1 MSKPKFKPTNWA
13 INNRVSIFVLSF
25 ILVLVGM
32 LAYTDL
38 PKEQFPEIVIPTVY
52 VQTIYQGTSPEDMEN
67 LVTRQIEKELK
78 SISGVKKITSQSIQ
92 NFSAITIEFNTDVDP
107 AVAKQRVTDKVD
119 MAKSELPNDLDQE
132 PLVQEVDF
140 SEMPIMTINISG
152 DYNLDILKNYAEE
165 LQDRVEGLTQITRAD
180 MIGALE
186 KEVQVN
192 MDLYRMTAANVSFN
206 DVFNAI
212 SNENVNIGGG
222 NLDVGRLE
230 RSVRI
235 VGEFDDVS
243 EIGNILVNSSKG
255 NKVYLRDIASV
266 KFTNEDRSS
275 YARMNKEP
283 VIALSVIKRSGENL
297 IEASNEIELIIDDMK
312 ENVLP
317 DDVSIKIT
325 GDLSNNTRVAIKDLI
340 NSVIIG
346 FILVT
351 IVLMFFM
358 GVSNSV
364 YVGLAVPLS
373 SAISFILLPPL
384 DFTFNIIVTFSFL
397 LGLGILVDNA
407 IVVIENTYRL
417 HFKEGLTIKDAASEA
432 AGEVFPA
439 VLSGT
444 LTTLSPFVPLLF
456 WPGIIGEFMYF
467 LPAVL
472 IIVLTASLFVAFIIN
487 PVFAVQ
493 FMDQMRSEV
502 KSSKPGKGFYI
513 WTTVAAVFGLL
524 ISFVGIPKLGKVP
537 MLGNFILIAVALGY
551 LNKFLVSPILIK
563 GFQDKVVPALISAYK
578 RTLSFA
584 LLKLKP
590 IGVLI
595 LTMVFLFISF
605 MIFAMS
611 NPKVSFFPDPDPN
624 NVMVYLE
631 LPLGTRAEV
640 TDSLTAIVENKVIDI
655 VGENNPI
662 VTSVISNVG
671 IGAGD
676 PMDPD
681 RSVKPNKGKVTVAF
695 VEYGKRD
702 GESTWDYME
711 KIREGVGDYPGV
723 DIKVDKEQGGPPTG
737 KPINIE
743 IIGPEF
749 EKLIEISD
757 AFKYTIVDSLEIEG
771 IENLKSDLQLNKP
784 EILVDIDRQKANKE
798 GISTAQISSAI
809 RTALYGTEVSKYRQG
824 DEDYPIQVRLREE
837 YRENLDQL
845 LNLKLTFREKTGD
858 FRQVPISA
866 FADVKFV
873 NSYGGI
879 NRKDVER
886 VVTLSSNVLTGYNA
900 NEINQKIKK
909 AGEEFNFPPGYE
921 IKLTGEQQE
930 QAETGAFLAKAFAIS
945 MLLVFFILVTMFNS
959 TIKPII
965 IFTTVLFSVFG
976 VLLGYGLFQMEFVIV
991 MSGVGIIALA
1001 GIVVNNG
1008 ILLIDFTDVRL
1019 KEGMK
1024 PIDAIMD
1031 GGVVRFTPVILTAAS
1046 TMLGLV
1052 PLAVGF
1058 NIDFASFLESFDPNI
1073 SFGSDNTAFWA
1084 PLSWAIIFGLSFS
1097 TVLTLVVVPA
1107 MYTIQFSWKQKFKLA
1122 RQRGRGAGSAA
1133 VYSLVGR
1140 RPSFRKH

>member
-1 MSKPKFKPTNWA
+1 MSKPNFKPTNWA

-25 ILVLVGM
+25 ILVLVGI

-119 MAKSELPNDLDQE
+119 MAKSELPNDLDQD

-165 LQDRVEGLTQITRAD
+165 IQDRVEGLTQITRAD

-206 DVFNAI
+206 DVFSAI

-243 EIGNILVNSSKG
+243 EIGDILVNSSKG
-255 NKVYLRDIASV
+255 NKVYLRDIASIE
-266 KFTNEDRSS
+266 FTNEDRSS

-297 IEASNEIELIIDDMK
+297 IEASDEITLIIDDMK
-312 ENVLP
+312 ANVLP

-417 HFKEGLTIKDAASEA
+417 HFTEGKPIKDAASEA

-493 FMDQMRSEV
+493 FMDQMKGNGEEEK
-502 KSSKPGKGFYI
+502 KSDRGFYI
-513 WTTVAAVFGLL
+513 GTTIAAVIGLL
-524 ISFVGIPKLGKVP
+524 LSLGGVP

-563 GFQDKVVPALISAYK
+563 GFQNKVVPALISAYK
-578 RTLSFA
+578 STLSFA

-590 IGVLI
+590 VGVLLVAI
-595 LTMVFLFISF
+595 GFMIISTMVF
-605 MIFAMS
+605 MAS
-611 NPKVSFFPDPDPN
+611 NPKVSFFPNPDPN

-723 DIKVDKEQGGPPTG
+723 DVKVDKEQGGPPTG
-737 KPINIE
+737 KPINVE
-743 IIGPEF
+743 ISGPEF
-749 EKLIEISD
+749 EKLIEISE
-757 AFKYTIVDSLEIEG
+757 AFKYAIVDSLGIQG

-798 GISTAQISSAI
+798 GITTAQISNAI

-879 NRKDVER
+879 NRKDAER

-909 AGEEFNFPPGYE
+909 AGAEFNFPPGYE
-921 IKLTGEQQE
+921 VKLTGEQQE

-959 TIKPII
+959 TIKPLI
-965 IFTTVLFSVFG
+965 IFTTVLFSIFG
-976 VLLGYGLFQMEFVIV
+976 VLLGYALFSMQFVIV

-1008 ILLIDFTDVRL
+1008 ILLIDFTDIRI

-1024 PIDAIMD
+1024 PINAIMD
-1031 GGVVRFTPVILTAAS
+1031 GGTVRFTPVILTAAS

-1058 NIDFASFLESFDPNI
+1058 NIDFASLLTNFDPNI

-1097 TVLTLVVVPA
+1097 TVLTLIVVPA
-1107 MYTIQFSWKQKFKLA
+1107 MYTIQFSWKQKFKLS
-1122 RQRGRGAGSAA
+1122 RQRGNSAGSAA
-1133 VYSLVGR
+1133 IYSLIGR
-1140 RPSFRKH
+1140 RPSFKKS

>member
-1 MSKPKFKPTNWA
+1 MSKVNIFKPTSWA
-13 INNRVSIFVLSF
+13 TNNRVSIFVLSI
-25 ILVLVGM
+25 ILVLVGIM
-32 LAYTDL
+32 AYVDL
-38 PKEQFPEIVIPTVY
+38 PKEQFPELVIPTVY
-52 VQTIYQGTSPEDMEN
+52 IQTVYQGTSPQDMEN
-67 LVTRQIEKELK
+67 LVTRPLEKQLK
-78 SISGVKKITSQSIQ
+78 SMSGVKKITSQSIQ

-119 MAKSELPNDLDQE
+119 MAKSDLPTDLDQD

-140 SEMPIMTINISG
+140 SEMPIMTINVSG
-152 DYNLDILKNYAEE
+152 NYNLDILKNYTEQ
-165 LQDRVEGLTQITRAD
+165 LQDRIEALTQITRAD
-180 MIGALE
+180 MIGALD

-192 MDLYRMTAANVSFN
+192 LDLYRMTAANVAFG

-212 SNENVNIGGG
+212 KNENVNIGGG
-222 NLDVGRLE
+222 NLNVGRLE
-230 RSVRI
+230 RSVRV
-235 VGEFDDVS
+235 VGEF
-243 EIGNILVNSSKG
+243 ENTEQIENILVTSSKS

-266 KFTNEDRSS
+266 EFTNEDRNS

-283 VIALSVIKRSGENL
+283 VIALSIIKRSGENL
-297 IEASNEIELIIDDMK
+297 IEASNQINAIIADLQ
-312 ENVLP
+312 ENAFP
-317 DDVSIKIT
+317 DDLSIKIT
-325 GDLSNNTRVAIKDLI
+325 GDLSNNTRVAINDLI

-358 GVSNSV
+358 GISNAV
-364 YVGLAVPLS
+364 YVAMAVPLS

-417 HFKEGLTIKDAASEA
+417 HFKEGMPIKEAANQA

-439 VLSGT
+439 VFAGT
-444 LTTLSPFVPLLF
+444 LTTLAPFVPLLF
-456 WPGIIGEFMYF
+456 WPGIIGEFMF
-467 LPAVL
+467 FMPAVL

-493 FMDQMRSEV
+493 FMDAMKEST
-502 KSSKPGKGFYI
+502 KSTKPTKGFYI
-513 WTTVAAVFGLL
+513 GTLVALVIGVFFSMSGV
-524 ISFVGIPKLGKVP
+524 ST
-537 MLGNFILIAVALGY
+537 LGNIIIIAVVLGY
-551 LNKFLVSPILIK
+551 LNKFLISPILIK
-563 GFQDKVVPALISAYK
+563 NFQDKVVPWLINMYK
-578 RTLSFA
+578 SILGFA
-584 LLKLKP
+584 LKTLKP
-590 IGVLI
+590 IGVLLITIGI
-595 LTMVFLFISF
+595 LTFSFIYFLMFTPPV
-605 MIFAMS
+605 A
-611 NPKVSFFPDPDPN
+611 FFPDPDPN

-640 TDSLTAIVENKVIDI
+640 TDSLTAIIEDKVIEI
-655 VGENNPI
+655 VGEDNPI

-702 GESTWDYME
+702 GESTWSYME
-711 KIREGVGDYPGV
+711 KIRKGVGDIAGV

-743 IIGPEF
+743 IVGAEF
-749 EKLIEISD
+749 DKLIELSKY
-757 AFKYTIVDSLEIEG
+757 FKYTLIDSLNIQG
-771 IENLKSDLQLNKP
+771 IENLQSNLELNKP
-784 EILVDIDRQKANKE
+784 EILVDINREKANKE
-798 GISTAQISSAI
+798 GLSTAQISSAI
-809 RTALYGTEVSKYRQG
+809 RTALYGSEVSKYRQG
-824 DEDYPIQVRLREE
+824 DEDYPIQIRLREE
-837 YRENLDQL
+837 YRQNLDQL
-845 LNLKLTFREKTGD
+845 MNIKLTFREKTGD

-866 FADVKFV
+866 FADVRFQ
-873 NSYGGI
+873 NSFGSI
-879 NRKDVER
+879 NRKDAER
-886 VVTLSSNVLTGYNA
+886 VVTLSSNVLTGFNA
-900 NEINQKIKK
+900 NDINQKIKK
-909 AGEEFNFPPGYE
+909 AGEDLALPSGYS

-930 QAETGAFLAKAFAIS
+930 QAETGAFLAKAFGIS

-959 TIKPII
+959 AVKPLI

-976 VLLGYGLFQMEFVIV
+976 VLLGYAVFNMEFVIV
-991 MSGVGIIALA
+991 MTGVGIIALA

-1024 PIDAIMD
+1024 PMNAIMD

-1052 PLAVGF
+1052 PLAVGL
-1058 NIDFASFLESFDPNI
+1058 NIDFASFLDSFNPNI
-1073 SFGSDNTAFWA
+1073 SFGSDNTVFWA

-1097 TVLTLVVVPA
+1097 TVLTLLVVPA
-1107 MYTIQFSWKQKFKLA
+1107 MYTMQFSWKQKYKLA
-1122 RQRGRGAGSAA
+1122 KSRGKSPGSAV
-1133 VYSLVGR
+1133 VYSLFSK
-1140 RPSFRKH
+1140 RPKFAGQ

>member
-1 MSKPKFKPTNWA
+1 MSKPNFKPTNWA

-92 NFSAITIEFNTDVDP
+92 NFSAITIEFNTDADP

-119 MAKSELPNDLDQE
+119 MAKSELPTDLDQE

-165 LQDRVEGLTQITRAD
+165 IQDRVEGLTQITRAD

-206 DVFNAI
+206 DVFSAI

-243 EIGNILVNSSKG
+243 EIDNILVNSSKG
-255 NKVYLRDIASV
+255 NKVYLRDIANIE
-266 KFTNEDRSS
+266 FTSEDRSS

-297 IEASNEIELIIDDMK
+297 IEASDEIALIIDDMK
-312 ENVLP
+312 ANVLP

-417 HFKEGLTIKDAASEA
+417 HFTEGKPIKDAASEA

-493 FMDQMRSEV
+493 FMDQMKGGDNEGN
-502 KSSKPGKGFYI
+502 KSSKGFYVG
-513 WTTVAAVFGLL
+513 TTIAAVIGLL
-524 ISFVGIPKLGKVP
+524 LSFGGVP
-537 MLGNFILIAVALGY
+537 MLGNFILIAFALGY

-563 GFQDKVVPALISAYK
+563 GFQNKVVPALISAYK
-578 RTLSFA
+578 STLSFA

-590 IGVLI
+590 AGVVLVAIG
-595 LTMVFLFISF
+595 F
-605 MIFAMS
+605 MIISTMIFMAS
-611 NPKVSFFPDPDPN
+611 NPKVSFFPNPDPN

-655 VGENNPI
+655 VGEDNPI

-695 VEYGKRD
+695 VEYGKRN
-702 GESTWDYME
+702 GESTWDYMG

-723 DIKVDKEQGGPPTG
+723 DVKVDKEQGGPPTG
-737 KPINIE
+737 KPINVE

-749 EKLIEISD
+749 EKLIEISE
-757 AFKYTIVDSLEIEG
+757 AFKYTIVDSLGIQG

-798 GISTAQISSAI
+798 GITTAQISNAI
-809 RTALYGTEVSKYRQG
+809 RTALYGNEVSKYRQG
-824 DEDYPIQVRLREE
+824 DEDYPIQVRLRDE

-921 IKLTGEQQE
+921 VKLTGEQQE

-959 TIKPII
+959 TIKPLI

-976 VLLGYGLFQMEFVIV
+976 VLLGYALFSMEFVIV

-1008 ILLIDFTDVRL
+1008 ILLIDFTDIRI

-1024 PIDAIMD
+1024 PINAIMD
-1031 GGVVRFTPVILTAAS
+1031 GGTVRFTPVILTAAS

-1107 MYTIQFSWKQKFKLA
+1107 MYTIQFSWKQKFKLS
-1122 RQRGRGAGSAA
+1122 RQRGNSAGSAA
-1133 VYSLVGR
+1133 VYSLFGR

>member
-1 MSKPKFKPTNWA
+1 MSNFNIFKPTNWA
-13 INNRVSIFVLSF
+13 INNRVSIFVLSI

-32 LAYTDL
+32 MAYIDL
-38 PKEQFPEIVIPTVY
+38 PKEQFPELVIPTVY
-52 VQTIYQGTSPEDMEN
+52 IQTIYQGTSPEDMEN
-67 LVTRQIEKELK
+67 LVTRPIEKQLK
-78 SISGVKKITSQSIQ
+78 SMSGVKKITSQSIQ

-119 MAKSELPNDLDQE
+119 MAKSDLPTDLDQD

-140 SEMPIMTINISG
+140 SEMPIMTINVSG
-152 DYNLDILKNYAEE
+152 NYNLDILKNYTEE
-165 LQDRVEGLTQITRAD
+165 LQDRIEALTQITRAD
-180 MIGALE
+180 MIGALD

-192 MDLYRMTAANVSFN
+192 LDLYRMTAANVAFG

-212 SNENVNIGGG
+212 KNENVNIGGG
-222 NLDVGRLE
+222 NLNVGRLE
-230 RSVRI
+230 RSVRV
-235 VGEFDDVS
+235 VGEF
-243 EIGNILVNSSKG
+243 ENTEQIENILVTSSKS

-266 KFTNEDRSS
+266 EFTNEERNSF
-275 YARMNKEP
+275 ARMNKEP
-283 VIALSVIKRSGENL
+283 VIALSIIKRSGENL
-297 IEASNEIELIIDDMK
+297 IEASNQINEIIADLE
-312 ENVLP
+312 ENTFP
-317 DDVSIKIT
+317 DDLSVKIT
-325 GDLSNNTRVAIKDLI
+325 GDLSNNTRVAINDLI

-358 GVSNSV
+358 GISNAV
-364 YVGLAVPLS
+364 YVAMAVPLS

-417 HFKEGLTIKDAASEA
+417 HFKEGIPIKEAANQA

-439 VLSGT
+439 VFSGT
-444 LTTLSPFVPLLF
+444 LTTLAPFVPLLF
-456 WPGIIGEFMYF
+456 WPGIIGEFMFF

-493 FMDQMRSEV
+493 FMDAI
-502 KSSKPGKGFYI
+502 KDGTKAGKPTKGFYI
-513 WTTVAAVFGLL
+513 GTIIALLLGLMF
-524 ISFVGIPKLGKVP
+524 SFYGAPT
-537 MLGNFILIAVALGY
+537 LGNLIIIAVVLGY
-551 LNKFLVSPILIK
+551 LNKFLISPILIK
-563 GFQDKVVPALISAYK
+563 NFQDKIVPWIIEKYK
-578 RTLSFA
+578 STLEFA
-584 LLKLKP
+584 LKRLKP
-590 IGVLI
+590 IGVLAITIGI
-595 LTMVFLFISF
+595 LIFSFIYF
-605 MIFAMS
+605 IMFTPPVA
-611 NPKVSFFPDPDPN
+611 FFPNPDPN

-640 TDSLTAIVENKVIDI
+640 TDSLTAIIEDKVIDI

-702 GESTWDYME
+702 GESTWKYME
-711 KIREGVGDYPGV
+711 KIRKGVGDIAGV

-743 IIGPEF
+743 IVGAEF
-749 EKLIEISD
+749 DKLIELSKH
-757 AFKYTIVDSLEIEG
+757 FEYTLVDSLNIQG
-771 IENLKSDLQLNKP
+771 IENLQSNLELNKP
-784 EILVDIDRQKANKE
+784 EILIDINREKANKE
-798 GISTAQISSAI
+798 GLSTSQISSAI
-809 RTALYGTEVSKYRQG
+809 RTALYGSEVSKYRQG
-824 DEDYPIQVRLREE
+824 DEDYPIQIRLREE
-837 YRENLDQL
+837 YRQNIDQL
-845 LNLKLTFREKTGD
+845 MNIKLTFREKTGD

-866 FADVKFV
+866 FADVRFQ
-873 NSYGGI
+873 NSFGGI
-879 NRKDVER
+879 NRKDAER
-886 VVTLSSNVLTGYNA
+886 VVTLSSNVLTGFNA
-900 NEINQKIKK
+900 NDINQKIKK
-909 AGEEFNFPPGYE
+909 AGEELVLPAGYS

-930 QAETGAFLAKAFAIS
+930 QAETGAFLAKAFGIS

-959 TIKPII
+959 TIKPLI

-976 VLLGYGLFQMEFVIV
+976 VLLGYAIFSMEFVIV
-991 MSGVGIIALA
+991 MTGVGIIALA

-1024 PIDAIMD
+1024 PMNAIMD

-1052 PLAVGF
+1052 PLAVGL
-1058 NIDFASFLESFDPNI
+1058 NIDFSSFLESFDPNI
-1073 SFGSDNTAFWA
+1073 SFGSDNTVFWA

-1097 TVLTLVVVPA
+1097 TVLTLIVVPA
-1107 MYTIQFSWKQKFKLA
+1107 MYTIQFSWKQKFKLS
-1122 RQRGRGAGSAA
+1122 RQRGNSAGSAA
-1133 VYSLVGR
+1133 IYSLFGR

>member
-1 MSKPKFKPTNWA
+1 
-13 INNRVSIFVLSF
+13 
-25 ILVLVGM
+25 M

-92 NFSAITIEFNTDVDP
+92 NFSAITIEFNTDADP

-119 MAKSELPNDLDQE
+119 MAKSELPTDLDQE

-165 LQDRVEGLTQITRAD
+165 IQDRVEGLTQITRAD

-206 DVFNAI
+206 DVFSAI

-243 EIGNILVNSSKG
+243 EIDNILVNSSKG
-255 NKVYLRDIASV
+255 NKVYLRDIANIE
-266 KFTNEDRSS
+266 FTSEDRSS

-297 IEASNEIELIIDDMK
+297 IEASDEIALIIDDMK
-312 ENVLP
+312 ANVLP

-417 HFKEGLTIKDAASEA
+417 HFTEGKPIKDAASEA

-493 FMDQMRSEV
+493 FMDQMKGGDNEGN
-502 KSSKPGKGFYI
+502 KSSKGFYVG
-513 WTTVAAVFGLL
+513 TTIAAVIGLL
-524 ISFVGIPKLGKVP
+524 LSFGGVP
-537 MLGNFILIAVALGY
+537 MLGNFILIAFALGY

-563 GFQDKVVPALISAYK
+563 GFQNKVVPALISAYK
-578 RTLSFA
+578 STLSFA

-590 IGVLI
+590 AGVVLVAIG
-595 LTMVFLFISF
+595 F
-605 MIFAMS
+605 MIISTMIFMAS
-611 NPKVSFFPDPDPN
+611 NPKVSFFPNPDPN

-655 VGENNPI
+655 VGEDNPI

-695 VEYGKRD
+695 VEYGKRN
-702 GESTWDYME
+702 GESTWDYMG

-723 DIKVDKEQGGPPTG
+723 DVKVDKEQGGPPTG
-737 KPINIE
+737 KPINVE

-749 EKLIEISD
+749 EKLIEISE
-757 AFKYTIVDSLEIEG
+757 AFKYTIVDSLGIQG

-798 GISTAQISSAI
+798 GITTAQISNAI
-809 RTALYGTEVSKYRQG
+809 RTALYGNEVSKYRQG
-824 DEDYPIQVRLREE
+824 DEDYPIQVRLRDE

-921 IKLTGEQQE
+921 VKLTGEQQE

-959 TIKPII
+959 TIKPLI

-976 VLLGYGLFQMEFVIV
+976 VLLGYALFSMEFVIV

-1008 ILLIDFTDVRL
+1008 ILLIDFTDIRI

-1024 PIDAIMD
+1024 PINAIMD
-1031 GGVVRFTPVILTAAS
+1031 GGTVRFTPVILTAAS

-1107 MYTIQFSWKQKFKLA
+1107 MYTIQFSWKQKFKLS
-1122 RQRGRGAGSAA
+1122 RQRGNSAGSAA
-1133 VYSLVGR
+1133 VYSLFGR

>member
-1 MSKPKFKPTNWA
+1 
-13 INNRVSIFVLSF
+13 
-25 ILVLVGM
+25 M

-119 MAKSELPNDLDQE
+119 MAKSELPTDLDQD

-165 LQDRVEGLTQITRAD
+165 IQDRVEGLTQITRAD

-206 DVFNAI
+206 DVFSAI

-243 EIGNILVNSSKG
+243 EIGDILVNSSKG
-255 NKVYLRDIASV
+255 NKVYLRDIANIE
-266 KFTNEDRSS
+266 FTNEDRSS

-297 IEASNEIELIIDDMK
+297 IEASDEIALIIDDMK
-312 ENVLP
+312 ANVLP

-417 HFKEGLTIKDAASEA
+417 HFTEGKPIKDAASEA

-493 FMDQMRSEV
+493 FMDQMKGNGNEE
-502 KSSKPGKGFYI
+502 KKPSIGFYI
-513 WTTVAAVFGLL
+513 GTTVAAVIGLL
-524 ISFVGIPKLGKVP
+524 LSFLGVP

-563 GFQDKVVPALISAYK
+563 GFQNKVVPALISAYK
-578 RTLSFA
+578 STLSFA

-590 IGVLI
+590 VGVLLVAI
-595 LTMVFLFISF
+595 GFIIISTMVF
-605 MIFAMS
+605 MAS
-611 NPKVSFFPDPDPN
+611 NPKVSFFPNPDPN

-655 VGENNPI
+655 VGEDNPI

-702 GESTWDYME
+702 GESTWEYME

-723 DIKVDKEQGGPPTG
+723 DVKVDKEQGGPPTG
-737 KPINIE
+737 KPINVE
-743 IIGPEF
+743 ISGPEF
-749 EKLIEISD
+749 EKLIEISE
-757 AFKYTIVDSLEIEG
+757 AFKYAIVDSLGIQG

-798 GISTAQISSAI
+798 GITTAQISNAI

-824 DEDYPIQVRLREE
+824 DEDYPIQVRLRDE

-879 NRKDVER
+879 NRKDAER

-921 IKLTGEQQE
+921 VKLTGEQQE

-959 TIKPII
+959 TIKPLI
-965 IFTTVLFSVFG
+965 IFTTVLFSIFG
-976 VLLGYGLFQMEFVIV
+976 VLLGYALFAMEFVIV

-1024 PIDAIMD
+1024 PINAIMD
-1031 GGVVRFTPVILTAAS
+1031 GGTVRFTPVILTAAS

-1058 NIDFASFLESFDPNI
+1058 NIDFASLLTNFDPNI

-1122 RQRGRGAGSAA
+1122 RQRGNSAGSAA